1 MDKKSL
7 GTIPIHQ
14 GFDEDYLRVILT
26 RDISP
31 TEAVY
36 DLVDN
41 AIDAARNDIFQ
52 KGLTKKDKFGLPA
65 IYAGYKITLRITP
78 KSVAISDNCNGIAR
92 EELTLNTFIIG
103 KSSSHLQGIGH
114 FGVGLKRSMLA
125 LGRTYGLKSNTVDF
139 AAQLRFTAAELSIR
153 DNPLVGELIVP
164 RPKARTTISITDLE
178 AGPLHEF
185 GDDIDLSLLRTRL
198 GQRYGIFIKKGVQIT
213 VNGSAVDAID
223 ASVRARAPIS
233 PKRRHSNSGSVS
245 FFVEA
250 GMHNKYRAPSEPDHS
265 TQENGKIADRYGW
278 YIVCNDRVIELASKE
293 KKHGFSADWH
303 PEYNGFVGWV
313 HFVSDDPADLPW
325 NTKKTEIDVNSAP
338 FRAAVDILREL
349 SDDFRRENRKL
360 KKATSSAS
368 KNVSSKGGSSKS
380 TKAGGSQNGQDGSKT
395 ACHSKSSSAKTQTT
409 SPKIHANDWLK
420 LIAPIEL
427 GWRDAKLESLLAEAE
442 ELDLSFS
449 YSGCALL
456 RMIIERAVD
465 QHIRKSGRLSEIKQ
479 MVVDNQLA
487 AGREFSDEQKANFE
501 PTLSIMF
508 EWLKKN
514 HTFFPEEVRSECIQS
529 INKFSNALSKT
540 INGAMHKNVI
550 VSDQEL
556 KEIRNQ
562 VYPLLQ
568 YLIST
573 APTRK
578 GV

>member
-1 MDKKSL
+1 MDKISL

-65 IYAGYKITLRITP
+65 IYTGYKIALRITP
-78 KSVAISDNCNGIAR
+78 KSVSISDNCNGIAR
-92 EELTLNTFIIG
+92 DELTLNTFIIG
-103 KSSSHLQGIGH
+103 RSSSHLQGIGH

-125 LGRTYGLKSNTVDF
+125 LGRTYGLKSNTSDF
-139 AAQLRFTAAELSIR
+139 AAQLRFTAADLSIR

-164 RPKARTTISITDLE
+164 RPRARTTISITDLE

-198 GQRYGIFIKKGVQIT
+198 GQRYGIFIKKGIQIT
-213 VNGSAVDAID
+213 VNGSAIDAID

-233 PKRRHSNSGSVS
+233 PKRLHGNSGNVS

-265 TQENGKIADRYGW
+265 MQENGKIADRYGW

-338 FRAAVDILREL
+338 FRAAVGTLREL

-360 KKATSSAS
+360 KKATSSPS
-368 KNVSSKGGSSKS
+368 KNGTSKSASTKS
-380 TKAGGSQNGQDGSKT
+380 TKAGGGSNQNGSKAASQSKT
-395 ACHSKSSSAKTQTT
+395 GGIKTQTT
-409 SPKIHANDWLK
+409 SVKIHANDWIK
-420 LIAPIEL
+420 LIPPIEF
-427 GWRDAKLESLLAEAE
+427 GWKDAKLESLLAEAE

-465 QHIRKSGRLSEIKQ
+465 QHIRKSGTLSEIKQ
-479 MVVDNQLA
+479 MVVDKQLA
-487 AGREFSDEQKANFE
+487 DGRDFTDEQKANFE
-501 PTLSIMF
+501 PTLSTMF

-514 HTFFPEEVRSECIQS
+514 NTFFPEEVRSECVQS

-562 VYPLLQ
+562 VYPLLE

-573 APTRK
+573 DPTRK
-578 GV
+578 QV